1 MTAGILY
8 AALAGLMWG
17 LVFVAPAILT
27 DYPAVVLAMGRYL
40 AFGLVTVPIAW
51 WLRKAL
57 QGLTRQDWIE
67 ATRLT
72 LVGNFAYYLFLAAA
86 IQRAGGPL
94 VSMII
99 GTLPVV
105 IAIASNLRNAERDG
119 HFPWLKMAPGLLLIL
134 LGIVAVNHDEW
145 QWMLAHAHGNTASYL
160 LGVALAV
167 GAVLCWT
174 WYPLR
179 NADWMRHHPDRSPSA
194 WATAQGLVTL
204 PIALLGYGMV
214 GLIWHM
220 WPHQTGVAFNWPLGH
235 EPELF
240 LLLVFS
246 IGMFSSWAGTYCWNQ
261 ASQRLPT
268 TLTGQLI
275 VFETLSALA
284 YNYGWRE
291 SWPATSSWM
300 GMLCLVAGVALALR
314 VKPVP
319 RRALPPSASPE

>member
-1 MTAGILY
+1 MTAGILF

-27 DYPAVVLAMGRYL
+27 DYPAVLLAMGRYL
-40 AFGLVTVPIAW
+40 AFGLVTLPIALW
-51 WLRKAL
+51 MRQAL
-57 QGLTRQDWIE
+57 AGLSRHDWIE
-67 ATRLT
+67 ATKLT
-72 LVGNFAYYLFLAAA
+72 LVGNFAYYIFLAAA

-119 HFPWLKMAPGLLLIL
+119 HFPWLNMAPGLLLIV

-145 QWMLAHAHGNTASYL
+145 QWMQTHAHGDTASYL
-160 LGVALAV
+160 LGVALAL
-167 GAVLCWT
+167 GAVVCWT

-179 NADWMRHHPDRSPSA
+179 NADWMRHHPDRSSAA

-204 PIALLGYGMV
+204 PIAAVGYLAIGWV
-214 GLIWHM
+214 WLV
-220 WPHQTGVAFNWPLGH
+220 WPPSSAVTVEWPLGP
-235 EPELF
+235 EPGLF
-240 LLLVFS
+240 VLLVFS

-275 VFETLSALA
+275 VFETLAALS
-284 YNYGWRE
+284 YNYAWRGMWPSTF
-291 SWPATSSWM
+291 SWL
-300 GMLCLVAGVALALR
+300 GMLLLVSGVALALR

-319 RRALPPSASPE
+319 RREPQPNA